1 MKQGYIFRQLVRQR
15 DGAAAVEF
23 ALIAPM
29 LIMVLMGM
37 FDLGFNVY
45 INATLQG
52 AVQQAAR
59 KSTVESALGS
69 NALID
74 RAVEKQIKRL
84 VPSAEVKPARK
95 AYSNFS
101 SVGLPEDFTDVNAN
115 GTCNAGEPF
124 EDANGNGIWD
134 HDRGANGMGGARDA
148 VLYTVTVEYKRLFP
162 MATLIGLPPKVTTVA
177 KTVLRNQP
185 YDSQKSL
192 AKPGTCI

>member
-1 MKQGYIFRQLVRQR
+1 MKPVSFLPRILRHQ
-15 DGAAAVEF
+15 DGVAAVEF

-29 LIMVLMGM
+29 LLMLLMGL
-37 FDLGFNVY
+37 FDLGYNVY

-59 KSTVESALGS
+59 KSTVESARGS

-74 RAVEKQIKRL
+74 GAVETQIKRI
-84 VPSAEVKPARK
+84 VPSAEVRLVRK
-95 AYSNFS
+95 SYSNFS
-101 SVGLPEDFTDVNAN
+101 SVGLPEDFTDVDRN

-124 EDANGNGIWD
+124 EDANGNGKWD
-134 HDRGANGMGGARDA
+134 QDRGVSGLGGARDA

-162 MATLIGLPPKVTTVA
+162 MAKLIGLPAKVTTTA
-177 KTVLRNQP
+177 NTVLRNQP